1 VEPYPRGIWLHRLVL
16 RRPAVDQ
23 AWIDAWCMESLGSPS
38 RTVLFEMGNLSQVL
52 GLVLDDER
60 RVVVKVRPWA
70 DRLVGCAE
78 VHAAL
83 FRTGYPCPQPLT
95 GPQRVG
101 DLAVSAEFLVGDQVQ
116 LAPERDSA
124 RLFADALIR
133 LVDQAPPVSEVP
145 ALEPTPPWAD
155 WQDRDRAVLWPEP
168 DDRDAD
174 LNSVEANWIDRAASI
189 ARTWLLDLPTRS
201 VVGHLDWYSANLG
214 WRDRELGAVFDWDS
228 VGAQPEF
235 GIAGLAA
242 AVWPVTGGVGEEA
255 TLQQSEEFLHHYGQ
269 SRGWSAQE
277 RQAAWAAGLWVR
289 CFDAKKAQAVHD
301 DPDVVITKSEARHRL
316 QLAGLPDDV

>member
-1 VEPYPRGIWLHRLVL
+1 
-16 RRPAVDQ
+16 
-23 AWIDAWCMESLGSPS
+23 M
-38 RTVLFEMGNLSQVL
+38 LFETGHLSNVL

-60 RVVVKVRPWA
+60 RVVIKVRPWA

-83 FRTGYPCPQPLT
+83 FRSGYPCPRPLI
-95 GPQRVG
+95 GPQHVG
-101 DLAVSAEFLVGDQVQ
+101 EAAVSAEALVDDHVQ
-116 LAPERDSA
+116 LAPDHGSA
-124 RLFADALIR
+124 RLFADALLR
-133 LVDQAPPVSEVP
+133 LVDQAPQVSELP
-145 ALEPTPPWAD
+145 GLEPTPPWAD
-155 WQDRDRAVLWPEP
+155 WQGRDRAVLWPEP

-174 LNSVEANWIDRAASI
+174 LNALETNWIDHTASI
-189 ARTWLLDLPTRS
+189 ARTCLVDLPTPS

-214 WRDRELGAVFDWDS
+214 WRGRELTAVFDWDS

-242 AVWPVTGGVGEEA
+242 AVWPGTGGPGEEA
-255 TLQQSEEFLHHYGQ
+255 TLEQSELFLHHYGE
-269 SRGWSAQE
+269 SRGWSTEE

-289 CFDAKKAQAVHD
+289 CFDAKKAQAVND

-316 QLAGLPDDV
+316 RLAGLPDDV

>member
-1 VEPYPRGIWLHRLVL
+1 
-16 RRPAVDQ
+16 
-23 AWIDAWCMESLGSPS
+23 M
-38 RTVLFEMGNLSQVL
+38 
-52 GLVLDDER
+52 
-60 RVVVKVRPWA
+60 
-70 DRLVGCAE
+70 
-78 VHAAL
+78 
-83 FRTGYPCPQPLT
+83 
-95 GPQRVG
+95 
-101 DLAVSAEFLVGDQVQ
+101 
-116 LAPERDSA
+116 
-124 RLFADALIR
+124 
-133 LVDQAPPVSEVP
+133 DQAPPVSAVP

-174 LNSVEANWIDRAASI
+174 LNAVETNWIDRTASI
-189 ARTWLLDLPTRS
+189 ARTWLLDLPTHS

-214 WRDRELGAVFDWDS
+214 WRDRELAAVFDWDS

-242 AVWPVTGGVGEEA
+242 AVWPATGGRGEEA
-255 TLQQSEEFLHHYGQ
+255 TLQQSEQFLHHYGQ

-301 DPDVVITKSEARHRL
+301 DPDVVISKSEARHRL